1 MVQKDRQEE
10 NSFKAIKEKKK
21 NTQQTKSNFINGI
34 QNQKC
39 TKSKQNQNSKSTL
52 SETILAKD
60 KLELWDLLASH
71 CKIKEELNHIKY
83 HVRASSFLKIVMH
96 EMLL

>member
-1 MVQKDRQEE
+1 MVQEDRQEKK
-10 NSFKAIKEKKK
+10 NSIKAIKESKRK
-21 NTQQTKSNFINGI
+21 NKTNQIRFNGI

-39 TKSKQNQNSKSTL
+39 IKKNQNSKSTR

-60 KLELWDLLASH
+60 KPKLWDLLASH
-71 CKIKEELNHIKY
+71 CKIKEELNHIKS

-96 EMLL
+96 NMLL